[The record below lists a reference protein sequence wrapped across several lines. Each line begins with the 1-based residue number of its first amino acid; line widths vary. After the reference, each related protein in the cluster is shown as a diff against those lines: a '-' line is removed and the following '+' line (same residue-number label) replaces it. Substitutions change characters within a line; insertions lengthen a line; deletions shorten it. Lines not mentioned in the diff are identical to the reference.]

1 MVSLS
6 SPQPAPAS
14 RLVSLD
20 ALRGFDMIWIL
31 GADAL
36 VRGVAKL
43 WDIAP
48 LRIVGEQLHHKE
60 WAGLAFYDLIFP
72 LFVFIVGTSLV
83 FSLTRLVEQH
93 GRAEAV
99 KRVLR
104 RAAILFLLG
113 IFYSGGLGNAWPGIR
128 LLGVL
133 QRIALAYAATG
144 LLFCFF
150 KPRTLAIVGLL
161 VLSGYW
167 AVMTFVP
174 IRDVTLSRAAMAR
187 QFDAPDPAAA
197 RVQALYDTTTA
208 RVTGRFE
215 PGLNVSNHFD
225 FEHLPGKKYDLYWD
239 PEGVLSTLPAI
250 ATCLLGVFAGLLL
263 QRTDRSEM
271 QKVAWLVAG
280 GVIALAV
287 GWLWHL
293 HFPVVKKIWTSS
305 FVLVAGGWSSLLL
318 AAFYYL
324 VDVRRWRA
332 WCVPFVWVGMNPITL
347 YLGSN
352 ILGFP
357 RIAQRLAGGDVK
369 LFFDTRLALGA
380 GDVVLA
386 LTALLLMLAVARF
399 LYQRKI
405 FLRL

>member
-1 MVSLS
+1 MASTL
-6 SPQPAPAS
+6 PTPPPAAA

-36 VRGVAKL
+36 VRGAAKL
-43 WDIAP
+43 WDVAP

-60 WAGLAFYDLIFP
+60 WAGFAFYDLIFP

-113 IFYSGGLGNAWPGIR
+113 IFYSGGLSNAWPGVR

-150 KPRTLAIVGLL
+150 KPRTLAVAA
-161 VLSGYW
+161 VLALGGYW
-167 AVMTFVP
+167 ALMTFVP

-187 QFDAPDPAAA
+187 QFDTPEPAAA

-239 PEGVLSTLPAI
+239 PEGILSTLPAV

-271 QKVAWLVAG
+271 QKVAWLAAG
-280 GVIALAV
+280 GVTALAV

-293 HFPVVKKIWTSS
+293 QFPVVKKIWTSS

-369 LFFDTRLALGA
+369 LFFDTRIGPGA
-380 GDVVLA
+380 GDVALA
-386 LTALLLMLAVARF
+386 LTALLLMLAIARF

>member
-1 MVSLS
+1 MKS
-6 SPQPAPAS
+6 
-14 RLVSLD
+14 
-20 ALRGFDMIWIL
+20 
-31 GADAL
+31 
-36 VRGVAKL
+36 
-43 WDIAP
+43 
-48 LRIVGEQLHHKE
+48 
-60 WAGLAFYDLIFP
+60 
-72 LFVFIVGTSLV
+72 T
-83 FSLTRLVEQH
+83 
-93 GRAEAV
+93 
-99 KRVLR
+99 
-104 RAAILFLLG
+104 
-113 IFYSGGLGNAWPGIR
+113 
-128 LLGVL
+128 
-133 QRIALAYAATG
+133 
-144 LLFCFF
+144 
-150 KPRTLAIVGLL
+150 
-161 VLSGYW
+161 
-167 AVMTFVP
+167 
-174 IRDVTLSRAAMAR
+174 
-187 QFDAPDPAAA
+187 
-197 RVQALYDTTTA
+197 
-208 RVTGRFE
+208 
-215 PGLNVSNHFD
+215 GLNVSNHFD

-239 PEGVLSTLPAI
+239 PEGILSTLPAI

-271 QKVAWLVAG
+271 QKVVWLAAG
-280 GVIALAV
+280 GLLALAV

-293 HFPVVKKIWTSS
+293 QFPVVKKIWTSS

-369 LFFDTRLALGA
+369 LFFDTRIAPGA